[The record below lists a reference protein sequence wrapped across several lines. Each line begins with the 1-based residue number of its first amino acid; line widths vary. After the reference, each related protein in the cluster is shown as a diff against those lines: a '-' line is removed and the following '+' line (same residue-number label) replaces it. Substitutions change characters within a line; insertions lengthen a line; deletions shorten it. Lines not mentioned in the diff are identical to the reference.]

1 MIEIRACTPDDAAA
15 VSTLLSELGYTV
27 PIRQATENVQELGK
41 TGADPIFVA
50 VADGGIVRKGI
61 PSHEQVMVAVMA
73 FFGIAMG
80 PMALSDA
87 AKWAAEYA
95 NRHNRGMDS
104 NYRFP
109 VAKAMNPIR
118 EPEPSRRRQ
127 KSVSK
132 R

>member
-1 MIEIRACTPDDAAA
+1 MREQWVVSKGVREIVMMGEQDGFLRSDKREHNIKGILEFSRDA
-15 VSTLLSELGYTV
+15 
-27 PIRQATENVQELGK
+27 
-41 TGADPIFVA
+41 
-50 VADGGIVRKGI
+50 GIVRKGI

-95 NRHNRGMDS
+95 NRHNQRDALPLCMETATNLIEAVKQAEG
-104 NYRFP
+104 
-109 VAKAMNPIR
+109 
-118 EPEPSRRRQ
+118 
-127 KSVSK
+127 K